1 VTLLPGHRALRLTI
15 LDCGLFDVRGGERII
30 GIPAFLVTTD
40 RGAQVLIDGGF
51 PPGYDEG
58 QARADGLPVFG
69 ALIPDPARNVT
80 AQLALMG
87 LTPAD
92 ITLHVLTHGH
102 IDHVGALPLITCP
115 LVVTRAERAEDRPL
129 YFGTARA
136 VAWPEVPTH
145 RIEWETAICEG
156 LTLIPTPGHTP
167 GHLSVL
173 VTLPEGPVILTADAI
188 NRASEPAEG
197 FPDAMDP
204 GTAAQS
210 AAHLH
215 RLRDRL
221 GAALIWGHDPLQW
234 QGLPKAPLPWGPAGG
249 AG

>member
-1 VTLLPGHRALRLTI
+1 MLLQGHRVARLTV
-15 LDCGLFDVRGGERII
+15 LDCGLFRVRGGQRII

-51 PPGYDEG
+51 PAGYDAAD
-58 QARADGLPVFG
+58 ARRDGLPGFG
-69 ALIPDPARNVT
+69 ALIGHGPERSIAG
-80 AQLALMG
+80 QLALLG

-102 IDHVGALPLITCP
+102 IDHVGALPLIACP
-115 LVVTRAERAEDRPL
+115 LVLTAAERAEPRPL
-129 YFGTARA
+129 YFGSARP
-136 VAWPEVPTH
+136 VVWPDVPTH
-145 RIEWETAICEG
+145 CITGETQVCDG

-173 VTLPEGPVILTADAI
+173 VTLPQGPVILTGDAI

-204 GTAAQS
+204 VTAATS

-215 RLRDRL
+215 GLRDRL
-221 GAALIWGHDPLQW
+221 GAALIWGHDPAQW
-234 QGLPKAPLPWGPAGG
+234 TVLPKAPLPYCPA
-249 AG
+249 